1 MQADKI
7 ETLYRK
13 LVRQGQREEIQY
25 VSGATL
31 RRMAIIAG
39 HRLSVTTTEGHAIQ
53 PAELYAISA
62 SGIYR
67 VD

>member
-25 VSGATL
+25 VSGSTL
-31 RRMAIIAG
+31 RRMAAIAR
-39 HRLSVTTTEGHAIQ
+39 HRLTVTTEGHAIQ
-53 PAELYAISA
+53 PEELYAISV

>member
-7 ETLYRK
+7 ENIYRK
-13 LVRQGQREEIQY
+13 TMRLGKSEEIQY
-25 VSGATL
+25 VSGLTL
-31 RRMAIIAG
+31 RRMAAIAG
-39 HRLSVTTTEGHAIQ
+39 HRLTVTTEGHAIH
-53 PAELYAISA
+53 PSELYAISV